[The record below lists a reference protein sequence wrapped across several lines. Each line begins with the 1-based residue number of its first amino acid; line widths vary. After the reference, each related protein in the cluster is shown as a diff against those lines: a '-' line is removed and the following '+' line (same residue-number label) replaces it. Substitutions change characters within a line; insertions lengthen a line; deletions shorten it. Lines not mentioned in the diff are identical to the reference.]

1 MLFRSLN
8 IGNSTTGRLYFSQAT
23 LGSAGTTVIP
33 SMAFIGTTNSPI
45 TLSVLADNSLS
56 FDGSSGQLF
65 SINNNLSS
73 GWIFAVNDIS
83 GLPLIRANA
92 DGTVA
97 MGEFAGN
104 IGLGISNPSYKL
116 HVVGDTNLSSSYVYR
131 INGTSVLSASSLG
144 TGVTNSSLTA
154 VGTISTGTWAGSTIT
169 AKYGG
174 TGYTTYT
181 KGDLLVGA
189 GGTFIKF
196 GSGSNNQD
204 RKSTR
209 LNSSHIPLSR
219 MPSSA

>member
-1 MLFRSLN
+1 LEQQ
-8 IGNSTTGRLYFSQAT
+8 T
-23 LGSAGTTVIP
+23 
-33 SMAFIGTTNSPI
+33 SPI

-65 SINNNLSS
+65 SINNNLST

-104 IGLGISNPSYKL
+104 IGIGISNPSYKL
-116 HVVGDTNLSSSYVYR
+116 HVVGDTNLSSTYVYR

-154 VGTISTGTWAGSTIT
+154 VGTITTGTWAGSTIT
-169 AKYGG
+169 GLYGG
-174 TGYTTYT
+174 TGLGIALVAVGGVMLVTA
-181 KGDLLVGA
+181 LVGFC
-189 GGTFIKF
+189 GLYQLLGIRTNKLT
-196 GSGSNNQD
+196 GSLHG
-204 RKSTR
+204 K
-209 LNSSHIPLSR
+209 
-219 MPSSA
+219 